1 MIILPSVAQILKG
14 VIHEMNTSLK
24 AGLEDPVKRAQ
35 IDTMV
40 GVLSSC
46 AVRTEHETVWMI
58 KEVKAIRSV
67 ANKFVKAGHGEQAL
81 KLSLSEFDATTSPA
95 EQYDSASNLLS
106 LMADVGSD
114 AGTEL
119 SAEIFALM
127 ELRLEHE
134 GYIIGG
140 GFEAAGRS

>member
-1 MIILPSVAQILKG
+1 MIISPSVAQILKG

-24 AGLEDPVKRAQ
+24 TGLEDPVKRAQ

-46 AVRTEHETVWMI
+46 AVRTEHETVWMM
-58 KEVKAIRSV
+58 KEVGAIRAV
-67 ANKFVKAGHGEQAL
+67 ADEFVKAGHGGKAL
-81 KLSLSEFDATTSPA
+81 KSSLSSFDETASPA
-95 EQYDSASNLLS
+95 EQYDSASHILS

-114 AGTEL
+114 AGAEL
-119 SAEIFALM
+119 SAEVFALM

-134 GYIIGG
+134 TYIIGG

>member
-1 MIILPSVAQILKG
+1 MIISPSVAQILKG

-24 AGLEDPVKRAQ
+24 TGLEDPVKCAQ

-46 AVRTEHETVWMI
+46 AVRTEHETVWML
-58 KEVKAIRSV
+58 KEVKAIRAV
-67 ANKFVKAGHGEQAL
+67 ADKFLKAKHGSTAL
-81 KLSLSEFDATTSPA
+81 KSSLSSFDETASPA
-95 EQYDSASNLLS
+95 KQYDAASNILS
-106 LMADVGSD
+106 LMADVGSN

-119 SAEIFALM
+119 SAEVFTLM

>member
-1 MIILPSVAQILKG
+1 MIISPSVSQILKG

-24 AGLEDPVKRAQ
+24 TGLEDPVKLAQ
-35 IDTMV
+35 IDTMI

-46 AVRTEHETVWMI
+46 AVRTEHETDWML
-58 KEVKAIRSV
+58 KEVSAIRAV
-67 ANKFVKAGHGEQAL
+67 ADKFVKAGHGATAL
-81 KLSLSEFDATTSPA
+81 KSSQSDFDQTASPA
-95 EQYDSASNLLS
+95 KQYDAASNILS
-106 LMADVGSD
+106 LMADAGSD

-119 SAEIFALM
+119 SAEVLALM

>member
-1 MIILPSVAQILKG
+1 MIISPSVAQILRG
-14 VIHEMNTSLK
+14 VIHELSTSLK
-24 AGLEDPVKRAQ
+24 TGLEDPVKLAQ

-46 AVRTEHETVWMI
+46 AVRTEHETVWML
-58 KEVKAIRSV
+58 KEVSAILAV
-67 ANKFVKAGHGEQAL
+67 ADKFLKAGHGEQAL
-81 KLSLSEFDATTSPA
+81 NSSYSAFDETASPA
-95 EQYDSASNLLS
+95 EQYDVASNLLS

-114 AGTEL
+114 AGKTL
-119 SAEIFALM
+119 SADVFGLM

-134 GYIIGG
+134 TYIIGG

>member
-1 MIILPSVAQILKG
+1 MIISPSVAQILKG

-24 AGLEDPVKRAQ
+24 TGLEDPVKRAQ
-35 IDTMV
+35 IDTMI

-46 AVRTEHETVWMI
+46 AVRTEHETDWML
-58 KEVKAIRSV
+58 KEVSAIRS
-67 ANKFVKAGHGEQAL
+67 AAEKFVKAGHGAR
-81 KLSLSEFDATTSPA
+81 SLRSSQSSFDETASPA
-95 EQYDSASNLLS
+95 KQYDAASNILS
-106 LMADVGSD
+106 LMADAGSD

-119 SAEIFALM
+119 SAEVLALM